1 MKTFKEISLTMVC
14 LVLGIIVAW
23 QFRSVK
29 YNQVLAQY
37 EKKNVSEIIDEL
49 LMEKSNNDKLKVRL
63 QELQQEVDAF
73 KNDQTGDQNRLN
85 ALEKSVL
92 EARIMA
98 GLETVKGTGIVVAI
112 EPGGF
117 KTIEDRHIEELLNEL
132 KATDAQALCV
142 NDERIVATSEIRN
155 AGDYI
160 MINGRQLVPPYTI
173 KAIGNPGDMAN
184 SLRLLGGILE
194 KFQYYEFKVDLKEDE
209 NVVIPGVRD
218 DGTVLRINM
227 LTPVEQ

>member
-1 MKTFKEISLTMVC
+1 MKTFKVISLTTVC
-14 LVLGIIVAW
+14 LILGVVIAW

-37 EKKNVSEIIDEL
+37 EKKNINEIIDEL

-73 KNDQTGDQNRLN
+73 KNDETGDKEKV
-85 ALEKSVL
+85 ASLEKSIL
-92 EARIMA
+92 EARMMA
-98 GLETVKGTGIVVAI
+98 GLETVKGTGIFLTIDAAGI
-112 EPGGF
+112 

-155 AGDYI
+155 AGAYI
-160 MINGRQLVPPYTI
+160 MINGIQIVPPYTI
-173 KAIGNPGDMAN
+173 KAIGDPDNMEK
-184 SLRLLGGILE
+184 SLKLLGGILE
-194 KFQYYEFKVDLKEDE
+194 KYQYYEFKVDLKKE
-209 NVVIPGVRD
+209 NNIVVPGVRD

>member
-1 MKTFKEISLTMVC
+1 MKTFKTISFTAVC
-14 LVLGIIVAW
+14 LILGVVIAW

-29 YNQVLAQY
+29 YNQILAQY
-37 EKKNVSEIIDEL
+37 EKKNVNEIIDEL

-63 QELQQEVDAF
+63 QELQKEVDAF
-73 KNDQTGDQNRLN
+73 KSGETGDKERITS
-85 ALEKSVL
+85 LEKSIQ
-92 EARIMA
+92 EARMMA
-98 GLETVKGTGIVVAI
+98 GLETVKGNGIVITMEAQ
-112 EPGGF
+112 GL
-117 KTIEDRHIEELLNEL
+117 KSIEDTNIEELLNEL

-142 NDERIVATSEIRN
+142 NDERIVATSEIRK

-173 KAIGNPGDMAN
+173 KAIGDPENMEK
-184 SLRLLGGILE
+184 SLKLLGGVLE
-194 KFQYYEFKVDLKEDE
+194 KYQYYEFKVDLKKE
-209 NVVIPGVRD
+209 NNIVIPGVRD